1 MDFAISLSIIESCTI
16 LKVLNKYEDIMG
28 KIYCIMGKSS
38 SGKDTIF
45 KLLLDRGDLN
55 IKTIVSYTTRPI
67 RSNERP
73 GDEYNF
79 VSIEEKNKLLES
91 GKVIEIRKYDTVHG
105 PWFYFTVDD
114 GSIDLDN
121 NDYLI
126 IGTVESFVKIRNY
139 YGEDKV
145 LPIYIEVDDGVRLTR
160 ALEREKSQE
169 HPKYEE
175 MCRRFLADQ
184 EDFSEENLKHAH
196 IDNVFNN
203 DEDSTITCGR
213 IVAFIKDKRS

>member
-1 MDFAISLSIIESCTI
+1 
-16 LKVLNKYEDIMG
+16 MG
-28 KIYCIMGKSS
+28 SIYCIMGKSS

-45 KLLLDRGDLN
+45 KLLLDKGDLDL
-55 IKTIVSYTTRPI
+55 KRIVSYTTRPI
-67 RSNERP
+67 RSNEKP

-79 VSIEEKNKLLES
+79 VSIEEKDKLVEA

-114 GSIDLDN
+114 GQIDLSK

-126 IGTVESFVKIRNY
+126 IGTVESFVKIRDY
-139 YGEDKV
+139 YGKDAV
-145 LPIYIEVDDGVRLTR
+145 LPIYIEVDDGVRLSR
-160 ALEREKSQE
+160 ALERERSQE

-184 EDFSEENLKHAH
+184 QDFSQENLDAAQVS
-196 IDNVFNN
+196 NVFKN
-203 DEDSTITCGR
+203 DDDSRITCDR
-213 IVAFIKDKRS
+213 IAAFIKDRRD

>member
-1 MDFAISLSIIESCTI
+1 
-16 LKVLNKYEDIMG
+16 MG

-45 KLLLDRGDLN
+45 KLLLERKDVKL
-55 IKTIVSYTTRPI
+55 KTIVSYTTRPI
-67 RSNERP
+67 RSHEKP

-79 VSIEEKNKLLES
+79 VTIAEKDKLLEE
-91 GKVIEIRKYDTVHG
+91 GKVIEIREYNTVHG

-114 GSIDLDN
+114 GSVDLN
-121 NDYLI
+121 NDDYLI
-126 IGTVESFVKIRNY
+126 IGTVESYSKIRDY

-145 LPIYIEVDDGVRLTR
+145 LPIYIEVDDGIRLSR
-160 ALEREKSQE
+160 ALERERSQE

-184 EDFSEENLKHAH
+184 KDFSEENLKNAR
-196 IDNVFNN
+196 ITNVFNN
-203 DEDSTITCGR
+203 NEDSAITCDK
-213 IVAFIKDKRS
+213 IAAFINK

>member
-1 MDFAISLSIIESCTI
+1 
-16 LKVLNKYEDIMG
+16 MG
-28 KIYCIMGKSS
+28 SIYCIMGKSS

-45 KLLLDRGDLN
+45 KLLLDKGDLDL
-55 IKTIVSYTTRPI
+55 KRIVSYTTRPI
-67 RSNERP
+67 RSNEKP

-79 VSIEEKNKLLES
+79 VSIEEKDKLVEA

-114 GSIDLDN
+114 GQIDLSK

-126 IGTVESFVKIRNY
+126 IGTVESFVKIRDY
-139 YGEDKV
+139 YGKDAV
-145 LPIYIEVDDGVRLTR
+145 FPIYIEVDDGVRLSR
-160 ALEREKSQE
+160 ALERERSQK

-184 EDFSEENLKHAH
+184 QDFSQENLDAAQVS
-196 IDNVFNN
+196 NVFKN
-203 DEDSTITCGR
+203 DDDSRITCDR
-213 IVAFIKDKRS
+213 IATFIKDRRG